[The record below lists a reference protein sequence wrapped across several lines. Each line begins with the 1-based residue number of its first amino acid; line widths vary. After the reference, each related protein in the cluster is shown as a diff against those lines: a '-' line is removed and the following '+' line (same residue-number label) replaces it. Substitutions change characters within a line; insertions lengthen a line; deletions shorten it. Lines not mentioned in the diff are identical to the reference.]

1 MSHTVFTVNDRM
13 RNSHREYDTILAL
26 HLNENPLESK
36 FSDVW
41 SFLVCCIGTR
51 QLVVDIEDVGYKKV
65 QIGCSDI
72 SNISRTYIASPTPTS
87 NIDAA
92 VNHTTGMIPLWHT
105 VCRIQIGVTN

>member
-51 QLVVDIEDVGYKKV
+51 QLVVDIEDVGYKKSPNRLFRHLQHIANIHCV
-65 QIGCSDI
+65 
-72 SNISRTYIASPTPTS
+72 SNTYQQ
-87 NIDAA
+87 
-92 VNHTTGMIPLWHT
+92 H
-105 VCRIQIGVTN
+105 